1 MKAPHAALRAAA
13 GIAIVAITAT
23 ACGGSSS
30 GGKNDAVS
38 PQNSMSMSPSTS
50 SSASTDATAT
60 AAATLRAGLDQLFRE
75 HVNLTGFTVQ
85 TAVADGI
92 TSPNTAQALKALDGN
107 TVELGDAVGSVYGP
121 DARKAFLKMW
131 RAHIGFFVE
140 YTKGLATKDNALVSD
155 AQGKLA
161 NYKKDFAKFLGDAT
175 QIPASAIATE
185 LQGHIQTLE
194 AAIQSIVSKK
204 ADAAAKLQ
212 MAAEHMDGTAAA
224 LAGGIAKE
232 KSLPGDAAG
241 DASNLRAALTGL
253 LVQHVAQTG
262 AVVQTAVA
270 TGLTSPQTGGAV
282 KALDKNTVD
291 LGDAIGS
298 VYGADARTAFLKMWR
313 AHIGFFVEYTK
324 GLATNDKKLVSSA
337 QAKLA
342 NYKKDFAD
350 FLGSAT
356 GLPADAVASDL
367 QGHITTLED
376 AIQAIVSKSPT
387 AAAKISMA
395 ETHMA
400 GTAAVL
406 AKAIAAQKNLS

>member
-1 MKAPHAALRAAA
+1 
-13 GIAIVAITAT
+13 
-23 ACGGSSS
+23 
-30 GGKNDAVS
+30 
-38 PQNSMSMSPSTS
+38 
-50 SSASTDATAT
+50 
-60 AAATLRAGLDQLFRE
+60 
-75 HVNLTGFTVQ
+75 
-85 TAVADGI
+85 ADGI
-92 TSPNTAQALKALDGN
+92 GSANTAAALKALDAN
-107 TVELGDAVGSVYGP
+107 TVALGDAIGSVYGSG
-121 DARKAFLKMW
+121 ARKAFLKMW
-131 RAHIGFFVE
+131 RAHIDFFVE
-140 YTKGLATKDNALVSD
+140 YTKGLATHDKSMVSD

-161 NYKKDFAKFLGDAT
+161 NYKKDFSKFLGGAT

-194 AAIQSIVSKK
+194 AAIQSIVTKK
-204 ADAAAKLQ
+204 SDAAAKLE

-232 KSLPGDAAG
+232 KNLPGNAAG
-241 DASNLRAALTGL
+241 DAANLRAALTGL
-253 LVQHVAQTG
+253 LIQHVAQTG

-298 VYGADARTAFLKMWR
+298 VYGAGARTEFIKMWR
-313 AHIGFFVEYTK
+313 AHIGFFVDYTK
-324 GLATNDKKLVSSA
+324 GLTTHDSTLVTL
-337 QAKLA
+337 AKNNLA
-342 NYKKDFAD
+342 NYKRDFAQ
-350 FLGSAT
+350 FLGTAT
-356 GLPADAVASDL
+356 NLPATAIANDL

-376 AIQAIVSKSPT
+376 AIVAIVTKSPT
-387 AAAKISMA
+387 AAAQISMA

>member
-1 MKAPHAALRAAA
+1 MKAANAAVKAAV
-13 GIAIVAITAT
+13 GIAIVAISAS
-23 ACGGSSS
+23 ACSSSSS
-30 GGKNDAVS
+30 GGKTDATS
-38 PQNSMSMSPSTS
+38 TQHSMSTSPTAST
-50 SSASTDATAT
+50 SASTDATAT

-75 HVNLTGFTVQ
+75 HVNLTGFAVQ

-92 TSPNTAQALKALDGN
+92 TSANTAQALKALDGN
-107 TVELGDAVGSVYGP
+107 TVALGDAVGSVYGP
-121 DARKAFLKMW
+121 AARTAFLKMW

-140 YTKGLATKDNALVSD
+140 YTKGLATNDSSMVSD

-161 NYKKDFAKFLGDAT
+161 NYKQDFSKFLGDAT
-175 QIPASAIATE
+175 QIPAAAISTE

-194 AAIQSIVSKK
+194 AAIQSIVTKK
-204 ADAAAKLQ
+204 SDAAAKLE

-253 LVQHVAQTG
+253 LIQHVAQTG

-270 TGLTSPQTGGAV
+270 TSLTSPQTGGAV

-313 AHIGFFVEYTK
+313 AHIGFFVDYTK

-342 NYKKDFAD
+342 NYKSDFAK
-350 FLGSAT
+350 FLGTAT

-376 AIQAIVSKSPT
+376 AIQAIVSKSPS

>member
-1 MKAPHAALRAAA
+1 MKAANAALKAAT
-13 GIAIVAITAT
+13 GIAVVAISVT

-30 GGKNDAVS
+30 GGKTNTGAQPS
-38 PQNSMSMSPSTS
+38 SSMSSSTS
-50 SSASTDATAT
+50 SSTDATAT

-85 TAVADGI
+85 TAVATGI
-92 TSPNTAQALKALDGN
+92 SSPNTAESLKALDDN
-107 TVELGDAVGSVYGP
+107 TVALGDAVGSIYGP
-121 DARKAFLKMW
+121 AARKAFIKMW

-140 YTKGLATKDNALVSD
+140 YTKGLATNDQSMISD

-161 NYKKDFAKFLGDAT
+161 NYKQDFSKFLAGAT

-194 AAIQSIVSKK
+194 AAIQSIVAKK
-204 ADAAAKLQ
+204 SDAAANLE
-212 MAAEHMDGTAAA
+212 MAAAHMDGTAAA
-224 LAGGIAKE
+224 LASGIAKE
-232 KSLPGDAAG
+232 KNLSGDAGG
-241 DASNLRAALTGL
+241 DASSLRAALTGL
-253 LVQHVAQTG
+253 FIQHVAQTG
-262 AVVQTAVA
+262 AVVQTAAA
-270 TGLTSPQTGGAV
+270 TSLTSPQTAGAI
-282 KALDKNTVD
+282 KALDDNTVA

-298 VYGADARTAFLKMWR
+298 VYGAGAKTAFLKMWR
-313 AHIGFFVEYTK
+313 AHIGFFVDYTK

-342 NYKKDFAD
+342 NYKQDFSK

-356 GLPADAVASDL
+356 GLPTGAVASDL
-367 QGHITTLED
+367 QGHITTLEA
-376 AIQAIVSKSPT
+376 AIQAIVTKSPS

>member
-1 MKAPHAALRAAA
+1 MKSANAALKAAA
-13 GIAIVAITAT
+13 GIVIVAISAT

-30 GGKNDAVS
+30 AGKTNA
-38 PQNSMSMSPSTS
+38 NSTQQS
-50 SSASTDATAT
+50 SSASPTAPPSSMTDATAS
-60 AAATLRAGLDQLFRE
+60 AAAELRAGLDQLFRE

-92 TSPNTAQALKALDGN
+92 TSPNTAQALKALDDN
-107 TVELGDAVGSVYGP
+107 TVALGDAVGSVYGP
-121 DARKAFLKMW
+121 TARKAFLKMW

-140 YTKGLATKDNALVSD
+140 YTKGLATNDKSMVSD

-161 NYKKDFAKFLGDAT
+161 NYKHDFAKFLGDAT

-194 AAIQSIVSKK
+194 AAIQSIVTKK
-204 ADAAAKLQ
+204 SDAAANLE

-232 KSLPGDAAG
+232 KNLPGDAAG
-241 DASNLRAALTGL
+241 PASNLRAALTGL

-262 AVVQTAVA
+262 TVVQTAV
-270 TGLTSPQTGGAV
+270 TTSLTSPQTAGAI

-313 AHIGFFVEYTK
+313 AHIGFFVDYTK
-324 GLATNDKKLVSSA
+324 GLATNDKNLVSSA

-342 NYKKDFAD
+342 NYKKDFSD
-350 FLGSAT
+350 FLGTAT

-376 AIQAIVSKSPT
+376 AIQAIVSRSPS

-406 AKAIAAQKNLS
+406 AKAIATQKHLS

>member
-1 MKAPHAALRAAA
+1 MKSVNAAVKAAA
-13 GIAIVAITAT
+13 VIAVTAISVT

-30 GGKNDAVS
+30 GGKTSSATT
-38 PQNSMSMSPSTS
+38 QHSMSSAPAASST
-50 SSASTDATAT
+50 TDATAT
-60 AAATLRAGLDQLFRE
+60 AAAALRSGLDQLFRQ
-75 HVNLTGFTVQ
+75 HVDLTGFAVQ
-85 TAVADGI
+85 TAVANGI
-92 TSPNTAQALKALDGN
+92 GSANTAQALNALDGN
-107 TVELGDAVGSVYGP
+107 TVALGDAIGSIYGA
-121 DARKAFLKMW
+121 DARTAFLKMW

-140 YTKGLATKDNALVSD
+140 YTKGLATKNGSMVSD
-155 AQGKLA
+155 AQAKLA
-161 NYKKDFAKFLGDAT
+161 GYKQDFAKFLGGAT
-175 QIPASAIATE
+175 QIPPAAIATE

-194 AAIQSIVSKK
+194 AAIQSIVANKS
-204 ADAAAKLQ
+204 DAAANLE

-232 KSLPGDAAG
+232 KSLPGNADG
-241 DASNLRAALTGL
+241 NASALRAALTGL
-253 LVQHVAQTG
+253 LIQHVAQTG

-270 TGLTSPQTGGAV
+270 TGLASSQTAGAV

-298 VYGADARTAFLKMWR
+298 VYGADARTAFLKLWR

-324 GLATNDKKLVSSA
+324 GLATNDKQLVASA

-342 NYKKDFAD
+342 NYKQDFAD

-356 GLPADAVASDL
+356 GLPATAVASDL

-376 AIQAIVSKSPT
+376 AIQAIVSKSPS

-406 AKAIAAQKNLS
+406 AKAIATQKSLS

>member
-1 MKAPHAALRAAA
+1 MKAANAALKAAA
-13 GIAIVAITAT
+13 GVAVLAMSVS
-23 ACGGSSS
+23 ACSGSSS
-30 GGKNDAVS
+30 GGNSAMSQQS
-38 PQNSMSMSPSTS
+38 PASVS
-50 SSASTDATAT
+50 SSASTSTAATAT
-60 AAATLRAGLDQLFRE
+60 AAAELRAGLDELFRE

-92 TSPNTAQALKALDGN
+92 TSANTAQSLKALDAN
-107 TVELGDAVGSVYGP
+107 TVAIGDAIGSVYGP
-121 DARKAFLKMW
+121 AARTAFLKMW

-140 YTKGLATKDNALVSD
+140 YTKGLATNSKSMVSD

-161 NYKKDFAKFLGDAT
+161 NYKQDFSKFLGGAT

-194 AAIQSIVSKK
+194 AAIQSIVTKK
-204 ADAAAKLQ
+204 SDAAAKLE
-212 MAAEHMDGTAAA
+212 MAAAHMDGTAAA
-224 LAGGIAKE
+224 LASGIAKE

-241 DASNLRAALTGL
+241 SASTLRAALTGL
-253 LVQHVAQTG
+253 LIQHVAQTG

-270 TGLTSPQTGGAV
+270 TGLTSPQTAGAV
-282 KALDKNTVD
+282 KALDQNTVD

-342 NYKKDFAD
+342 NYKQDFSK
-350 FLGSAT
+350 FLGTAT
-356 GLPADAVASDL
+356 GLPADAVAADL
-367 QGHITTLED
+367 QGHVTTLED
-376 AIQAIVSKSPT
+376 AIQAIVSKSPS

-406 AKAIAAQKNLS
+406 AKAIATQKNLS